1 MFSSMLE
8 EPEGI
13 LTPENDLTMTQDFQP
28 MISPNKLQK
37 FKEGIITFGGK
48 QDSEHED
55 GLEDKQ
61 TCNMFEE
68 HTEDAETSVFI
79 TNTTEFIKDSPKF
92 MFQENQKQ
100 LQKDL
105 QD

>member
-1 MFSSMLE
+1 
-8 EPEGI
+8 
-13 LTPENDLTMTQDFQP
+13 MTQDFQP

-37 FKEGIITFGGK
+37 FKEGIITYGGK
-48 QDSEHED
+48 HDSEHED

-61 TCNMFEE
+61 ISNMFDE
-68 HTEDAETSVFI
+68 HTDEAETSVLI
-79 TNTTEFIKDSPKF
+79 TNTTDFMKDSPKF
-92 MFQENQKQ
+92 MFQENEKQ